1 MAEWDEEMDDP
12 SELVEAANP
21 TWDMQFNSKE
31 GITLLWL
38 WGMCLGQPLIQS
50 HSAVMRACLFLRPGL
65 QVDAGNEQETAPI
78 AEIPAEVAKELARAN
93 FPAVEGDKAPH
104 VLVPKACQSIQ
115 KQITK
120 LDAAVAGFQAAE
132 SLTQLQTRSL
142 VK

>member
-1 MAEWDEEMDDP
+1 
-12 SELVEAANP
+12 
-21 TWDMQFNSKE
+21 
-31 GITLLWL
+31 
-38 WGMCLGQPLIQS
+38 
-50 HSAVMRACLFLRPGL
+50 MRACLFPLPGL
-65 QVDAGNEQETAPI
+65 QVDAGNEEETAPI
-78 AEIPAEVAKELARAN
+78 AEIPAEVAKEVARAN

-132 SLTQLQTRSL
+132 SLTQLQKRNL